1 MLGREGQG
9 EQSPAW
15 VAQRGVDYG
24 FQVGQSGTA
33 NTAVLRRPCQAV
45 WRARRRG
52 RGVAAQDELP
62 VLVQSH
68 AAPSE
73 FRTWAHGEAVCDLR
87 GLGRPVENHTSTL
100 WPETGPGM
108 PESK

>member
-9 EQSPAW
+9 EQSSAW

-33 NTAVLRRPCQAV
+33 TTAVLRRPCQAV

-52 RGVAAQDELP
+52 RGVAAQGEFP
-62 VLVQSH
+62 VLVQSQ
-68 AAPSE
+68 AMPSE
-73 FRTWAHGEAVCDLR
+73 FSAGEAVCDLR

-100 WPETGPGM
+100 WPETGPGT